1 MVQITSVES
10 DDMVQIDDIEK
21 AIERISGQ
29 VLATPLL
36 ENLWLS
42 AIANANVYLK
52 WESLQITGSFKLRGA
67 LYKLLCLKERGV
79 NKVLAVSAGNHGLG
93 VAYASKLLSM
103 NATVIVPNGAAK
115 TKMEAIKSYGAD
127 LKILGSTYDEAEL
140 LARKFA
146 AEENIEFVSPYN
158 DAELIAGQATV
169 GCEIFK
175 QHDFD
180 ILLVP
185 VGGGGLLA
193 GTALAAN
200 YFSAIPTE
208 VYGVQPANSTAMH
221 TSFKAGQITDV
232 EERSTH
238 ADGLMGNIE
247 HGSVT
252 FPIIKDYVKDILL
265 VSEKDIEET
274 IISLFEKE
282 HMVIEGSGAVAVAAI
297 IKYPH
302 LFEGKKVCT
311 VVTGRNI
318 DASRFLKI
326 VANL

>member
-1 MVQITSVES
+1 
-10 DDMVQIDDIEK
+10 MVQIDDIVK
-21 AIERISGQ
+21 ATERISGQ

-42 AIANANVYLK
+42 AITNANIYLK

-67 LYKLLCLKERGV
+67 LNKLLCLKERGV
-79 NKVLAVSAGNHGLG
+79 EKVLAVSAGNHGLG

-103 NATVIVPNGAAK
+103 NATVIVPKGAAK

-140 LARKFA
+140 LARKLA
-146 AEENIEFVSPYN
+146 TEENIEFVSPYN
-158 DAELIAGQATV
+158 DIELIAGQATV
-169 GCEIFK
+169 GFEIFK

-180 ILLVP
+180 ILLAP

-193 GTALAAN
+193 GVALAAN
-200 YFSAIPTE
+200 YFSATPTE
-208 VYGVQPANSTAMH
+208 IYGVQPANSTAMH
-221 TSFKAGQITDV
+221 TSFKVGQITDI
-232 EERSTH
+232 EEKPTH

-274 IISLFEKE
+274 ILSLFEKE
-282 HMVIEGSGAVAVAAI
+282 HMVVEGSGAVAVAAI
-297 IKYPH
+297 RKYRY
-302 LFEGKKVCT
+302 LFEDKKVCT

-318 DASRFLKI
+318 DTSRFLKI